1 MKKTPTKFSLVGVFF
16 VCELRYFN
24 SIWRHSVYKKLF
36 IPGPTH
42 VVDEVLEAMAVP
54 MIGHRDSLYSDM
66 HGEVVEKLK
75 KMLYTDNRIYLSTSS
90 STGMMEGAI
99 RNCVQKKALMTNCG
113 AFSKRWAQIA
123 TANGKETEV
132 ITVEMGEAVTPEMVD
147 EKLAQGGFDSVC
159 ITHNETSTGVT
170 NPIKEIA
177 ALVKEKY
184 PDVLV
189 LVDAVSIMSG
199 AEIRVDDW
207 GLDVVL
213 AGTQKA
219 FALPPGLCVI
229 TVSDAAYARSETTE
243 NKGYYFDFVAL
254 EGKAVKSQT
263 PATPAIS
270 LIHALNVQ
278 MDRILAEGVEN
289 RFARHAE
296 MAKYVQDWA
305 RKHFE
310 LYADDERY
318 LSPTITNIKNTR
330 GISVADL
337 NKELAKRGAMLSNGY
352 GALKEKAFRIAH
364 MGDLQMEDLKWLT
377 DQIEDILGL

>member
-1 MKKTPTKFSLVGVFF
+1 M
-16 VCELRYFN
+16 
-24 SIWRHSVYKKLF
+24 YKKLF

-42 VVDEVLEAMAVP
+42 VVDEVLEAMAMP
-54 MIGHRDSLYSDM
+54 MIGHRDSLYSDL

-75 KMLYTDNRIYLSTSS
+75 KMLYTNNRIYLSTSS

-99 RNCVQKKALMTNCG
+99 RNCVKEKALMTDCG

-123 TANGKETEV
+123 TANGKEIEV
-132 ITVEMGEAVTPEMVD
+132 IKVEMGEAIMPEMVD

-159 ITHNETSTGVT
+159 ITFNETSTGVT
-170 NPIKEIA
+170 NPLKEIA

-184 PDVLV
+184 PDILV
-189 LVDAVSIMSG
+189 LVDAVSIMAG

-219 FALPPGLCVI
+219 FATPPGLCIV
-229 TVSDAAYARSETTE
+229 TVSDAAYKRSEKME

-254 EGKAVKSQT
+254 EGKAVKNQT
-263 PATPAIS
+263 PATPAVS
-270 LIHALNVQ
+270 LINALNVQ

-296 MAKYVQDWA
+296 MAKYIQDWA
-305 RKHFE
+305 RKYFA
-310 LYADDERY
+310 LYIADDKY
-318 LSPTITNIKNTR
+318 LSPTVTNITNTR
-330 GISVADL
+330 DISIADL
-337 NKELAKRGAMLSNGY
+337 NKELAKRGAMISNGY
-352 GALKEKAFRIAH
+352 GVLKEKAFRIAH
-364 MGDLQMEDLKWLT
+364 MGDIQLEDLKWLT

>member
-1 MKKTPTKFSLVGVFF
+1 M
-16 VCELRYFN
+16 
-24 SIWRHSVYKKLF
+24 YKKLF

-75 KMLYTDNRIYLSTSS
+75 KLLYTDNRIYLSTSS

-99 RNCVQKKALMTNCG
+99 RNCVKTKALMTDCG

-123 TANGKETEV
+123 TVNGKETEV
-132 ITVEMGEAVTPEMVD
+132 IKVEMGEAVTPEMVD
-147 EKLAQGGFDSVC
+147 EKLAQGGFDTVC

-170 NPIKEIA
+170 NPLKEIA

-207 GLDVVL
+207 DLDIVL

-229 TVSDAAYARSETTE
+229 SVSDAAFERSQNME

-254 EGKAVKSQT
+254 EGKAVKNQT
-263 PATPAIS
+263 PATPAVS
-270 LIHALNVQ
+270 LINALNVQ
-278 MDRILAEGVEN
+278 MDRILTEGVEN

-330 GISVADL
+330 GISVVDL

-352 GALKEKAFRIAH
+352 GTLKEKAFRIAH
-364 MGDLQMEDLKWLT
+364 MGDLQLEDLKWLT
-377 DQIEDILGL
+377 GEIEDILEL

>member
-1 MKKTPTKFSLVGVFF
+1 
-16 VCELRYFN
+16 
-24 SIWRHSVYKKLF
+24 VYKKLF

-42 VVDEVLEAMAVP
+42 VVDEVLEAMAMP
-54 MIGHRDSLYSDM
+54 MIGHRDSLYSDL
-66 HGEVVEKLK
+66 HGEVVDKLK
-75 KMLYTDNRIYLSTSS
+75 KMLYTNNRIYLSTSS

-99 RNCVQKKALMTNCG
+99 RNCVQTKALMTNCG

-132 ITVEMGEAVTPEMVD
+132 ITVEMGEAITPEMVD

-189 LVDAVSIMSG
+189 MVDSVSIMSG
-199 AEIRVDDW
+199 AEIQVDDW
-207 GLDVVL
+207 DLDVVL

-229 TVSDAAYARSETTE
+229 TVSDAAYARSESTE

-263 PATPAIS
+263 PATPAVS
-270 LIHALNVQ
+270 LINALNVQ

-289 RFARHAE
+289 RFTRHAE
-296 MAKYVQDWA
+296 MAKYIQDWA
-305 RKHFE
+305 RKYFA
-310 LYADDERY
+310 LYAADEKY
-318 LSPTITNIKNTR
+318 LSPTVTNITNTR
-330 GISVADL
+330 DISVADL
-337 NKELAKRGAMLSNGY
+337 NKELAKRGAMISNGY
-352 GALKEKAFRIAH
+352 GVLKEKAFRIAH
-364 MGDLQMEDLKWLT
+364 MGDIQLEDLRWLT
-377 DQIEDILGL
+377 SQIEEILGL

>member
-1 MKKTPTKFSLVGVFF
+1 M
-16 VCELRYFN
+16 
-24 SIWRHSVYKKLF
+24 YKKLF

-66 HGEVVEKLK
+66 HGAVVEKLK

-189 LVDAVSIMSG
+189 LVDTVSIMSG

-207 GLDVVL
+207 DLDVVL

-219 FALPPGLCVI
+219 FALPPGLCVV

-254 EGKAVKSQT
+254 EGKAVKNQT

-270 LIHALNVQ
+270 LINALNVQ

-289 RFARHAE
+289 RFARHAA

-305 RKHFE
+305 RKYFE

-352 GALKEKAFRIAH
+352 GALKEKSFRIAH
-364 MGDLQMEDLKWLT
+364 MGDLQMKDLKWLT